1 MRGQV
6 PPDEPLRRMGIFVEW
21 SGIKRDKEFAMKRN
35 AFIQQYDFTGK
46 RALVTG
52 ASRGI
57 GEEIA
62 RALASLGAEVI
73 LASRKIEGLREVE
86 EKIVSEGGRASSIAC
101 HLGKM
106 DEIDRLFDEIAD
118 SHGALDFLVNNS
130 ATNPFFG
137 NNMDATEEAWEKTFS
152 VNLKGYYFATQR
164 AARIMK
170 EKGGGAIVNISS
182 VNGIRPAP
190 MQGMYSI
197 TKAGVLSMTRSY
209 AKELAPF
216 NIRVN
221 AVLPGM
227 TDTKFSATMT
237 QNTALMDNYIL
248 PSIPMGRIA
257 RPDEMTGAVLYLLSD
272 ASSYTTG
279 AMLIV
284 DGGMLA

>member
-1 MRGQV
+1 MKKDEFMR
-6 PPDEPLRRMGIFVEW
+6 
-21 SGIKRDKEFAMKRN
+21 
-35 AFIQQYDFTGK
+35 QYDFTGK

-57 GEEIA
+57 GEAIA
-62 RALASLGAEVI
+62 RALASMGAEVI
-73 LASRKIEGLREVE
+73 LASRKIEGLKEVE
-86 EKIVSEGGRASSIAC
+86 GKITSEGGKASSISC

-106 DEIDRLFDEIAD
+106 DEIERLFSEIAEK
-118 SHGALDFLVNNS
+118 HGPLDFLVNNS

-137 NNMDATEEAWEKTFS
+137 NNMDATDEAWEKTFT
-152 VNLKGYYFATQR
+152 VNLKGYHFAIQR
-164 AARIMK
+164 AARMMK
-170 EKGGGAIVNISS
+170 ERGGGSIVNISS

-227 TDTKFSATMT
+227 TDTKFSAAMT
-237 QNTALMDNYIL
+237 KNAALMDSYIL

-257 RPDEMTGAVLYLLSD
+257 RPDEMTGAVLYLLSN

-279 AMLIV
+279 SMIVV

>member
-1 MRGQV
+1 M
-6 PPDEPLRRMGIFVEW
+6 
-21 SGIKRDKEFAMKRN
+21 IKN

-86 EKIVSEGGRASSIAC
+86 EKIASEGGRASSIAC

-164 AARIMK
+164 AARMMK

-227 TDTKFSATMT
+227 TDTKFSSAMT
-237 QNTALMDNYIL
+237 RNSALMDNYIL

-279 AMLIV
+279 SILLV

>member
-1 MRGQV
+1 MITDLAIAGEVMKKKSSRI
-6 PPDEPLRRMGIFVEW
+6 E
-21 SGIKRDKEFAMKRN
+21 SGHSLNKEHEMKKN
-35 AFIQQYDFTGK
+35 EFLHHYDFTGK

-57 GEEIA
+57 GESIA
-62 RALASLGAEVI
+62 RTLASLGAEVI
-73 LASRKIEGLREVE
+73 LVSRKIEGLREVE
-86 EKIVSEGGRASSIAC
+86 DKISSDGGKAISIAC
-101 HLGKM
+101 HMGKM
-106 DEIDRLFDEIAD
+106 DEIEALFGTIAEK
-118 SHGALDFLVNNS
+118 HGPIDFLVNNS

-164 AARIMK
+164 AAKIMK
-170 EKGGGAIVNISS
+170 EKGGGSIVNVSS

-197 TKAGVLSMTRSY
+197 TKAGVISMTRSF
-209 AKELAPF
+209 AKELAPA

-227 TDTKFSATMT
+227 TDTKFSSAMT
-237 QNTALMDNYIL
+237 QNPDLMTKFIL
-248 PSIPMGRIA
+248 PTIPVGRVA
-257 RPDEMTGAVLYLLSD
+257 RPDEITGAVLYLLSD

-279 AMLIV
+279 SLIVV